1 MSVVPRLG
9 NPAASTDISGNRD
22 AGGSRATLRNPA
34 AGLLFRAAHS
44 GWHRLY
50 ICGGQG
56 FSIFAESLALNRDSC
71 KAGAQEGFMDE
82 WVNEYVDA
90 TAGGFARRWSVAHRR
105 NSRTMWTWECDS
117 WFTWRRVGGAC
128 GTQAR
133 AGNLE
138 AQRGPELLCAPLG
151 PPAGGAIGKYGDGKL
166 WPTVGKKGRGKSVLV
181 SSLTDVLI
189 PREKKESFSESLALL
204 CPTALLEACAFLTR

>member
-9 NPAASTDISGNRD
+9 NPAVSTDISGNRD

-44 GWHRLY
+44 GRHRPY
-50 ICGGQG
+50 TCGGQG
-56 FSIFAESLALNRDSC
+56 SSVCAESPALNRDSC

-90 TAGGFARRWSVAHRR
+90 TAGRFARRWSVAHRR
-105 NSRTMWTWECDS
+105 NSRSMWTWESDRRFS
-117 WFTWRRVGGAC
+117 WRQVGGAC
-128 GTQAR
+128 VEQEISK
-133 AGNLE
+133 LSE
-138 AQRGPELLCAPLG
+138 DQIFCVLPWVLLLL
-151 PPAGGAIGKYGDGKL
+151 AGGAIGKYGDGKL
-166 WPTVGKKGRGKSVLV
+166 WPTVGKKGRGQSVLV